1 MIHDICQDEQVS
13 TALQRLAVVEAL
25 GLWGVHGGSPTVLYM
40 NNIELSLSV

>member
-25 GLWGVHGGSPTVLYM
+25 GLWGGSWGFPNGAVY
-40 NNIELSLSV
+40 E

>member
-25 GLWGVHGGSPTVLYM
+25 GLWRGSPTVLYM
-40 NNIELSLSV
+40 NNIE